1 MIACSTRNPIANLR
15 NPSSIDAVA
24 ARPSC
29 LGIVVERFC
38 FAVGAT
44 QKGRIVVE
52 SRNPRLDRELRMAWD
67 LLRIYGTRFVRPSTI
82 GRRIVSFD
90 FHRKAQALPGLEL
103 ADLVVSPFGR
113 LVAGMPSRPD
123 TEIVVGKLRT
133 RPDGSWE
140 GAGLVVLPK
149 EKGRGPLRSTR
160 PRPV

>member
-67 LLRIYGTRFVRPSTI
+67 LLRINGTRFVRPSTI